1 MKMNWGTGIF
11 ITIVVFLIGMI
22 SLVII
27 SSMQPLNLVMPDYYP
42 KAIDYQS
49 QIERIERTNA
59 LDEMMDISQDE
70 INLIIQFPKMDSLTN
85 AKGKI
90 LIFFP
95 RDNNLDR
102 EFDIK
107 LDSDLK
113 QLIPKENM
121 IKGRCVIKIK
131 WIQGGL
137 EYYSEEDL
145 IASYSNRIS
154 SCS

>member
-59 LDEMMDISQDE
+59 LDDKIDISQDD
-70 INLIIQFPKMDSLTN
+70 INLIIQFPKIDSLTT

-90 LIFFP
+90 LVFFP
-95 RDNNLDR
+95 RDNNLDK

-107 LDSDLK
+107 LNSELK
-113 QLIPKENM
+113 QLISKENM
-121 IKGRCVIKIK
+121 INGRCVIKIK
-131 WIQGGL
+131 WTQGGL

-145 IASYSNRIS
+145 MIN
-154 SCS
+154 